1 MSTPI
6 AMMAS
11 NGAVDVASVL
21 GAELVSC
28 VRSLTEPSRSAAA
41 PPTPPADDDSIWDAE

>member
-1 MSTPI
+1 M

-11 NGAVDVASVL
+11 NGAVDVDVASL
-21 GAELVSC
+21 LDAELVSC

-41 PPTPPADDDSIWDAE
+41 PPTPLVDDDSICDAE